1 MDIAALS
8 MNMSQVSL
16 ENQVQL
22 SVMKISMENCDIIN
36 DNMTKM
42 IDNMAVDLNLGTN
55 LDFTV

>member
-8 MNMSQVSL
+8 MNMSQVAL

-22 SVMKISMENCDIIN
+22 AVMKMSMENSNIIN

-42 IDNMAVDLNLGTN
+42 MDNMAVDLNLGTN
-55 LDFTV
+55 LDATV

>member
-22 SVMKISMENCDIIN
+22 SVMKMSMENSDIIN

-42 IDNMAVDLNLGTN
+42 MDNMAVDLNLGTN
-55 LDFTV
+55 LDTTV